1 LGRTWTRNRGKENS
15 SKGIGK
21 FNGSLATKSYL
32 QGYTPSK
39 LDAHWFSELS
49 KCYGNGPEA
58 KFVHAKRWFNH
69 INSYT
74 EDERHNWGEPEP
86 ETEVKKTPAKE
97 PKKAPAKK
105 EPAKQTP
112 EVKEEKKEE
121 KKDEVDDLF
130 AEPEKKPQT
139 EVDDLFAESSEEP
152 SAQPVTQA
160 KPKVEEKK
168 PKAVRIEKSNVI
180 FDVKPIEK
188 ETDMALMEA
197 KVRAIA
203 MDGLFWG
210 PSKLVEI
217 AYGIMKLQITCVV
230 EDEKVMMDD
239 LEEKIMA
246 FDELVQS
253 VDVASMV
260 RAG

>member
-1 LGRTWTRNRGKENS
+1 MAAQLTFDKLETPG
-15 SKGIGK
+15 GIGK
-21 FNGSLATKSYL
+21 FNGFLATKSYL

-39 LDAHWFSELS
+39 LDAHWFSEVS

-58 KFVHAKRWFNH
+58 KYAHARRWFHH
-69 INSYT
+69 INSYP
-74 EDERHNWGEPEP
+74 EDERHNWGEPEHEP
-86 ETEVKKTPAKE
+86 EVKKTPAAKE

-105 EPAKQTP
+105 EAAKHTA

-152 SAQPVTQA
+152 AAQPVAQP
-160 KPKVEEKK
+160 KPKVEAGK

-188 ETDMALMEA
+188 ETDMALMEV
-197 KVRAIA
+197 KVRAIE

-246 FDELVQS
+246 FEELVQS